1 MYHQKVWLKT
11 WETFITEFSRKDRCY
26 KKEREDRRPWTF
38 REFTYVL
45 HTTVILSTY
54 LGDDYIVKIE
64 NGCEYV
70 STVGKG
76 SLPIV
81 PL

>member
-1 MYHQKVWLKT
+1 M
-11 WETFITEFSRKDRCY
+11 
-26 KKEREDRRPWTF
+26 
-38 REFTYVL
+38 
-45 HTTVILSTY
+45 
-54 LGDDYIVKIE
+54 GDDYIVKIE